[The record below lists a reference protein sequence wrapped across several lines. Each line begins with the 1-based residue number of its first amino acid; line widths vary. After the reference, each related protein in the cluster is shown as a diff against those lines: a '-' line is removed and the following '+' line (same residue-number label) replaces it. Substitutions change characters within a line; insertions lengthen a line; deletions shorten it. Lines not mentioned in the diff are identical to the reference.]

1 MYYIYMARR
10 LEFYTEEYYHVFN
23 RGTEKI
29 QIFRDRG
36 DLYYFFDSMF
46 IANKIFPN
54 VNRYVSDRV
63 RKKTKNDAKKEEDLV
78 LIIAYC
84 LLPNHFHLILKERI
98 EGGISKFMQKLGT
111 SYTMYFNKKYE
122 RMGGL
127 FQGKFKATHL
137 DKGSALEF
145 TSAYVNLNY
154 KHHNVNPEKKLVK
167 SSLFEYL
174 GTEKGEWICNK
185 NELDKI
191 VKNGFGGAEGYKKY
205 LKNQSKYFTER
216 HGNNP
221 DIINFDELEK

>member
-1 MYYIYMARR
+1 MSKRKNK
-10 LEFYTEEYYHVFN
+10 FYVDEYYHVFN
-23 RGTEKI
+23 RGTDK
-29 QIFRDRG
+29 R
-36 DLYYFFDSMF
+36 
-46 IANKIFPN
+46 KIFFNYGDIKYFVDSVFISNKSKPIKDKN
-54 VNRYVSDRV
+54 SGKNI
-63 RKKTKNDAKKEEDLV
+63 RKKIKKGAIQEKKLV
-78 LIIAYC
+78 SIITYC
-84 LLPNHFHLILKERI
+84 LLPNHYHLILREKV
-98 EGGISKFMQKLGT
+98 EGGISRFMQKLGT
-111 SYTMYFNKKYE
+111 SYTMYFNAKYE
-122 RMGGL
+122 RTGVL

-137 DKGSALEF
+137 DKGSSLEF

-154 KHHNVNPEKKLVK
+154 KHHNINPEKKIVK